1 MPAAT
6 DDGKRLPLTDKQRW
20 RLLTSRRRQI
30 RTTISRRAASL
41 DFVEP
46 PCTNV
51 ILSNGLE
58 RARKLSEY
66 QVPDDGISIS
76 SSSISSVC
84 LNDTGGG
91 SEVSPARILNHNDSI
106 IETSGQI
113 QSSSYTFRSASLEAK
128 AMSILE
134 RELLFEK
141 LLAHS
146 KAHLDLFEQQMSE
159 FGSRYVAVRRSTGG
173 VTSRKRVEIPEL
185 PPSPILGETN
195 VLEEKSTNKSLDEI
209 DEDFT
214 RVLRFSPPKNR
225 PPLAPVPFGRHSV
238 TGSTNRLSLS
248 KPLLASIPRRASLG
262 KEN

>member
-1 MPAAT
+1 MPAVA
-6 DDGKRLPLTDKQRW
+6 DDAKRLPLTDKQRR
-20 RLLTSRRRQI
+20 RLVISRRRQA
-30 RTTISRRAASL
+30 RTTISRRPASL
-41 DFVEP
+41 DFIES

-51 ILSNGLE
+51 FLSNGLE
-58 RARKLSEY
+58 RARKSSEY
-66 QVPDDGISIS
+66 QVSEDGISIS
-76 SSSISSVC
+76 SSSVSC
-84 LNDTGGG
+84 LGLHDSGARSLV
-91 SEVSPARILNHNDSI
+91 SEARISNHNDSI
-106 IETSGQI
+106 IASGGQI
-113 QSSSYTFRSASLEAK
+113 QSSSHTLRSASLEAK

-159 FGSRYVAVRRSTGG
+159 FGSRYVAVRRSTGSL
-173 VTSRKRVEIPEL
+173 TSRKRVEIPEL

-195 VLEEKSTNKSLDEI
+195 VLKEKPTNISLDEI

-214 RVLRFSPPKNR
+214 RVLKSSPSKNR

-248 KPLLASIPRRASLG
+248 KPLLASIPRRVSLG